1 MPTINSKPTKP
12 VVDRRRYTNRDPKS
26 QSSTYIQK
34 RRHRKIRKLQTHI
47 PTKRHIQNICWNYT
61 KKTSKNTR
69 QTLIKNTIRF
79 QKRQKHGRRNTTSQ
93 KSSGTWAGN

>member
-1 MPTINSKPTKP
+1 MEHDQKIQEKKITRARRDTNGTIQRNEQRMPTRNSKPTKP

-47 PTKRHIQNICWNYT
+47 PTKRHIQNLCWNYT
-61 KKTSKNTR
+61 KKD
-69 QTLIKNTIRF
+69 
-79 QKRQKHGRRNTTSQ
+79 
-93 KSSGTWAGN
+93 